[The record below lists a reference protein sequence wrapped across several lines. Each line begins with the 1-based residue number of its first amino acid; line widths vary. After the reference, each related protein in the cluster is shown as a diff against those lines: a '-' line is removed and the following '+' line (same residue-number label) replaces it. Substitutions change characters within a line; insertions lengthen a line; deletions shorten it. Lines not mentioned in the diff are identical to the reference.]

1 MGSSQ
6 SRKGTAKQ
14 DKKSREGYAR
24 KQRRKVCF
32 FCSEKMDFID
42 YKDVNLLKKFLSE
55 KGKIRPRR
63 VTGNCAQ
70 HQKKLA
76 LAIKSARE
84 MALIPYTSRQGEV
97 K

>member
-1 MGSSQ
+1 MSSN
-6 SRKGTAKQ
+6 SSKKSAAKQ
-14 DKKSREGYAR
+14 DKKAKEGYAR
-24 KQRRKVCF
+24 KQRKKVCF
-32 FCSEKMDFID
+32 FCSEKVDYID

-70 HQKKLA
+70 HQKRLA
-76 LAIKSARE
+76 LAIKNARE
-84 MALIPYTSRQGEV
+84 MALIPYTSRQGEI

>member
-1 MGSSQ
+1 MAVKETCG
-6 SRKGTAKQ
+6 
-14 DKKSREGYAR
+14 KKPKKKICY
-24 KQRRKVCF
+24 
-32 FCSEKMDFID
+32 FCAEKLEEID
-42 YKDVNLLKKFLSE
+42 YKDVELLKRFLSE

-70 HQKKLA
+70 HQKKLSK
-76 LAIKSARE
+76 AIKNARE